1 MQITLV
7 TALYDLKR
15 GELSEFKRSFDHYLE
30 CYSNLLDVDIN
41 LIVFGDDEL
50 RKYTFW
56 ENRRKEDNTQFIV
69 RELDWFKNEF
79 WDRIQ
84 DTRLDADWFR
94 QAGWLEESPQA
105 KLEYYNPVV
114 MSKMALLH
122 DAKILDKFDS
132 DYMFWI
138 DAGLSN
144 TVSMETYVNKTT
156 LETISKQIKNFM
168 FVGYPY
174 NATDEIH
181 GFNYPEINEYAGQK
195 DVNIIGRGGF
205 FGGKKSEI
213 NKTFNLYYQLLN
225 QTLTDGY
232 MGTEE
237 SIFAIMIQKYNDYLS
252 YHEIE
257 DNGLVYRLFQD
268 TIDGKLNMKMSI
280 KNKIDKI
287 ALYVLGFNSP
297 KQFETLINSIKQYD
311 ENLLNTDKYLINNS
325 DTKNQEVYDSYTKLC
340 NEYGFTE
347 IQEGNK
353 GICGGRQYAAEHF
366 NDTDNDAYLFF
377 EDDMSFY
384 LGEDA
389 VCRNG
394 MQRRVSDILSKSISI
409 ISNEGLHY
417 LKLNFTEFFGDNA
430 KQWAWH
436 NVPVDD
442 RKKYWKTDEPNTKY
456 KYIKYYNG
464 LAYALGEVYYC
475 NWPQIITREGNK
487 LMFLDTK
494 WDYPYEQTWMSHIF
508 GLTRDNKTK
517 MGILLA
523 TPTEHDRFEH
533 YDKELR
539 REN

>member
-1 MQITLV
+1 MKITLV

-30 CYSNLLDVDIN
+30 CYSKLLNVDVN

-79 WDRIQ
+79 YDKIQ
-84 DTRLDADWFR
+84 EIR
-94 QAGWLEESPQA
+94 QNKEWYSQVGWLEESPQA

-114 MSKMALLH
+114 MSKMMLLH

-144 TVSMETYVNKTT
+144 TLNYDSNLNKNT
-156 LETISKQIKNFM
+156 LEIISNKIKNFL
-168 FVGYPY
+168 FIGYPY
-174 NATDEIH
+174 KATNEIH
-181 GFNYPEINEYAGQK
+181 GFEYPKINEYA
-195 DVNIIGRGGF
+195 DNEVNIIGRGGF

-237 SIFAIMIQKYNDYLS
+237 SIFAIMIQKYSDYIS

-268 TIDGKLNMKMSI
+268 AIDGKLDLKMTNN
-280 KNKIDKI
+280 NKIDKI

-340 NEYGFTE
+340 NEYGFNE

-384 LGEDA
+384 LGEDV

-394 MQRRVSDILSKSISI
+394 FQRKISDILSKSIDI
-409 ISNEGLHY
+409 LVKENLHY

-436 NVPVDD
+436 NVPQN
-442 RKKYWKTDEPNTKY
+442 KKEEYWNHNEPNTKY
-456 KYIKYYNG
+456 EYIKSANG

-475 NWPQIITREGNK
+475 NWPQLITREGNK
-487 LMFLDTK
+487 LMFLDTT
-494 WDYPYEQTWMSHIF
+494 WEYPYEQTWMSHIF
-508 GLTRDNKTK
+508 QLTREGKMR

-533 YDKELR
+533 YDKNLR

>member
-1 MQITLV
+1 MKITLV

-30 CYSNLLDVDIN
+30 CYSKLLNVDVN

-79 WDRIQ
+79 YDKIQ
-84 DTRLDADWFR
+84 EIR
-94 QAGWLEESPQA
+94 QNKEWYSQVGWLEESPQA

-114 MSKMALLH
+114 MSKMMLLH

-144 TVSMETYVNKTT
+144 TLNYDSYLNKNT
-156 LETISKQIKNFM
+156 LEIISNKIKNFL
-168 FVGYPY
+168 FIGYPY
-174 NATDEIH
+174 KATNEIH
-181 GFNYPEINEYAGQK
+181 GFEYPKINEYA
-195 DVNIIGRGGF
+195 DNEVNIIGRGGF
-205 FGGKKSEI
+205 FGGKKDEI

-237 SIFAIMIQKYNDYLS
+237 SIFAIMIQKYSDYIS

-268 TIDGKLNMKMSI
+268 AIDGKLDLKMTNN
-280 KNKIDKI
+280 NKIDKI

-325 DTKNQEVYDSYTKLC
+325 DVTDQSVYDAYTKLC

-384 LGEDA
+384 LGEDV

-394 MQRRVSDILSKSISI
+394 FQRKISDILSKSIDI
-409 ISNEGLHY
+409 LVKENLHY

-436 NVPVDD
+436 NVPQN
-442 RKKYWKTDEPNTKY
+442 KKEEYWNHNEPNTKY
-456 KYIKYYNG
+456 EYIKSANG

-475 NWPQIITREGNK
+475 NWPQIVTREGNK
-487 LMFLDTK
+487 LMFLDTT
-494 WDYPYEQTWMSHIF
+494 WEYPYEQTWMSHIF
-508 GLTRDNKTK
+508 QLTREGKMR

-533 YDKELR
+533 YDKNLR

>member
-1 MQITLV
+1 MKITLV

-15 GELSEFKRSFDHYLE
+15 GELNDFKRSFDHYLE
-30 CYSNLLDVDIN
+30 CYSKLLNVDVN

-56 ENRRKEDNTQFIV
+56 ENRRSEDNTQFIV

-84 DTRLDADWFR
+84 ETRLDADWFR
-94 QAGWLEESPQA
+94 QAGWLTESPQA

-122 DAKILDKFDS
+122 DAKIMDKFDS
-132 DYMFWI
+132 DYMYWI
-138 DAGLSN
+138 DAGLANSVN
-144 TVSMETYVNKTT
+144 LDTYVKQDT
-156 LETISKQIKNFM
+156 LEKISNKVNNFM

-174 NATDEIH
+174 KATSEIH
-181 GFNYPEINEYAGQK
+181 GFHYPKINEYAGQK

-237 SIFAIMIQKYNDYLS
+237 SIFAIMLQKHNDYIS

-257 DNGLVYRLFQD
+257 DNGLVYKLFQD
-268 TIDGKLNMKMSI
+268 AIDDKLDMKMSI

-325 DTKNQEVYDSYTKLC
+325 DVTDQSVYDAYTKLC

-377 EDDMSFY
+377 EDDMAFY
-384 LGEDA
+384 LGDDV

-394 MQRRVSDILSKSISI
+394 FQRKINDLLHKSISI
-409 ISNEGLHY
+409 VRNEGLHY

-436 NVPVDD
+436 NVPVDQG
-442 RKKYWKTDEPNTKY
+442 KKYWDHDEPNT
-456 KYIKYYNG
+456 
-464 LAYALGEVYYC
+464 
-475 NWPQIITREGNK
+475 
-487 LMFLDTK
+487 
-494 WDYPYEQTWMSHIF
+494 
-508 GLTRDNKTK
+508 
-517 MGILLA
+517 
-523 TPTEHDRFEH
+523 
-533 YDKELR
+533 
-539 REN
+539 

>member
-1 MQITLV
+1 MKITLV

-30 CYSNLLDVDIN
+30 CYSKLLNVDVN

-79 WDRIQ
+79 YDKIQ
-84 DTRLDADWFR
+84 EIR
-94 QAGWLEESPQA
+94 QNKEWYSQVGWLEESPQA

-114 MSKMALLH
+114 MSKMMLLH

-144 TVSMETYVNKTT
+144 TLNYDSYLNKNT
-156 LETISKQIKNFM
+156 LEIISNKIKNFL
-168 FVGYPY
+168 FIGYPY
-174 NATDEIH
+174 KATNEIH
-181 GFNYPEINEYAGQK
+181 GFEYPKINEYA
-195 DVNIIGRGGF
+195 DNEVNIIGRGGF
-205 FGGKKSEI
+205 FGGKKDEI

-237 SIFAIMIQKYNDYLS
+237 SIFAIMIQKYSDYIS

-268 TIDGKLNMKMSI
+268 AIDGKLDLKMTNN
-280 KNKIDKI
+280 NKIDKI

-340 NEYGFTE
+340 NEYGFNE

-384 LGEDA
+384 LGEDV

-394 MQRRVSDILSKSISI
+394 FQRKISDILSKSIDI
-409 ISNEGLHY
+409 LVKENLHY

-436 NVPVDD
+436 NVPQN
-442 RKKYWKTDEPNTKY
+442 KKEEYWNHNEPNTKY
-456 KYIKYYNG
+456 EYIKSANG

-475 NWPQIITREGNK
+475 NWPQIITREGNQI
-487 LMFLDTK
+487 MFLDTK
-494 WDYPYEQTWMSHIF
+494 WDHPYEQTWMSHIF
-508 GLTRDNKTK
+508 QLTREGKMR

-533 YDKELR
+533 YDKNLR

>member
-1 MQITLV
+1 MKITLV

-30 CYSNLLDVDIN
+30 CYSKLLNVDVN

-79 WDRIQ
+79 YDKIQ
-84 DTRLDADWFR
+84 EIR
-94 QAGWLEESPQA
+94 QNKEWYSQVGWLEESPQA

-114 MSKMALLH
+114 MSKMMLLH

-144 TVSMETYVNKTT
+144 TLNYDSYLNKNT
-156 LETISKQIKNFM
+156 LEIISNKIKNFL
-168 FVGYPY
+168 FIGYPY
-174 NATDEIH
+174 KATNEIH
-181 GFNYPEINEYAGQK
+181 GFEYPKINEYA
-195 DVNIIGRGGF
+195 DNEVNIIGRGGF

-237 SIFAIMIQKYNDYLS
+237 SIFAIMIQKYSDYIS

-268 TIDGKLNMKMSI
+268 AIDGKLDLKMTNN
-280 KNKIDKI
+280 NKIEKI

-340 NEYGFTE
+340 NEYGFNE

-384 LGEDA
+384 LGEDV

-394 MQRRVSDILSKSISI
+394 FQRKISDILSKSIDI
-409 ISNEGLHY
+409 LVKENLHY

-436 NVPVDD
+436 NVPQN
-442 RKKYWKTDEPNTKY
+442 KKEEYWNHNEPNTKY
-456 KYIKYYNG
+456 EYIKSANG

-475 NWPQIITREGNK
+475 NWPQIVTREGNK
-487 LMFLDTK
+487 LMFLDTT
-494 WDYPYEQTWMSHIF
+494 WEYPYEQTWMSHIF
-508 GLTRDNKTK
+508 QLTREGKMR

-533 YDKELR
+533 YDKNLR

>member
-1 MQITLV
+1 MQNKTITLV

-15 GELSEFKRSFDHYLE
+15 GELNDFKRSFDHYLE
-30 CYSNLLDVDIN
+30 CYSKLLNVDVN
-41 LIVFGDDEL
+41 LIVYGDDEL

-56 ENRRKEDNTQFIV
+56 ENRRNEENTQFIV
-69 RELDWFKNEF
+69 RDLDWFQNEF
-79 WDRIQ
+79 YDKIQ
-84 DTRLDADWFR
+84 EIRQNEEWYS
-94 QAGWLEESPQA
+94 QAGWLTESPQA

-114 MSKMALLH
+114 MSKMMLLH

-132 DYMFWI
+132 DYMYWI

-144 TVSMETYVNKTT
+144 TVPLGTYVTQET
-156 LETISKQIKNFM
+156 LEKISNKVKNFM

-174 NATDEIH
+174 NATNEIH
-181 GFNYPEINEYAGQK
+181 GFKYPKINDYAGNE
-195 DVNIIGRGGF
+195 VNVIGRGGF
-205 FGGKKSEI
+205 FGGRKDEI
-213 NKTFNLYYQLLN
+213 SKTFGLYYGLLSE
-225 QTLTDGY
+225 TLNDGY

-237 SIFAIMIQKYNDYLS
+237 SIFAIMMQKYSNYIS

-257 DNGLVYRLFQD
+257 ENGLIYKIFQD
-268 TIDGKLNMKMSI
+268 AIDGKLNFNV
-280 KNKIDKI
+280 KNDLNKI

-297 KQFETLINSIKQYD
+297 TQFETLIKSIKKYD

-325 DTKNQEVYDSYTKLC
+325 DVTDQSVYDAYTKLC

-366 NDTDNDAYLFF
+366 DTTNNDAYLFF
-377 EDDMSFY
+377 EDDMAFY
-384 LGEDA
+384 LGDDV

-394 MQRRVSDILSKSISI
+394 FQRKISDILNKSMNIVKS
-409 ISNEGLHY
+409 EGLHY

-436 NVPVDD
+436 NVPQD
-442 RKKYWKTDEPNTKY
+442 KKEEYWDHDEPNTKY
-456 KYIKYYNG
+456 EYIKYYNG
-464 LAYALGEVYYC
+464 LAYAIGEVYYC
-475 NWPQIITREGNK
+475 NWPQIITREGNQI
-487 LMFLDTK
+487 MFLDTK
-494 WDYPYEQTWMSHIF
+494 WDHPYEQTWMSHIYT
-508 GLTRDNKTK
+508 LTKQNKLK
-517 MGILLA
+517 LGILLA

-533 YDKELR
+533 YDKSLR

>member
-1 MQITLV
+1 MKITLV

-15 GELSEFKRSFDHYLE
+15 GELNDFKRSFDHYLE
-30 CYSNLLDVDIN
+30 CYSKLLNVDVN

-56 ENRRKEDNTQFIV
+56 EHRRNEDNTQFII
-69 RELDWFKNEF
+69 RDLNWFKNEF
-79 WDRIQ
+79 YDKIQ
-84 DTRLDADWFR
+84 EIR
-94 QAGWLEESPQA
+94 QNKEWYSQVGWLEESPQA

-114 MSKMALLH
+114 MSKMMLLH

-144 TVSMETYVNKTT
+144 TLNYDSYLNKNT
-156 LETISKQIKNFM
+156 LEIISNKIKNFL
-168 FVGYPY
+168 FIGYPY
-174 NATDEIH
+174 KATNEIH
-181 GFNYPEINEYAGQK
+181 GFEYPKINEYA
-195 DVNIIGRGGF
+195 DNEVNIIGRGGF
-205 FGGKKSEI
+205 FGGKKDEI

-237 SIFAIMIQKYNDYLS
+237 SIFAIMIQKYSDYIS

-268 TIDGKLNMKMSI
+268 AIDGKLDLKMTNN
-280 KNKIDKI
+280 NKIDKI

-384 LGEDA
+384 LGEDV

-394 MQRRVSDILSKSISI
+394 FQRKISDILSKSIDI
-409 ISNEGLHY
+409 LVKENLHY

-436 NVPVDD
+436 NVPQN
-442 RKKYWKTDEPNTKY
+442 KKEEYWNHNEPNTEY
-456 KYIKYYNG
+456 EYIKSANG

-475 NWPQIITREGNK
+475 NWPQLITREGNK
-487 LMFLDTK
+487 LMFLDTT
-494 WDYPYEQTWMSHIF
+494 WEYPYEQTWMSHIF
-508 GLTRDNKTK
+508 QLTREGKMR

-533 YDKELR
+533 YDKNLR

>member
-1 MQITLV
+1 MKITLV

-30 CYSNLLDVDIN
+30 CYSKLLNVDVN

-79 WDRIQ
+79 YDKIQ
-84 DTRLDADWFR
+84 EIR
-94 QAGWLEESPQA
+94 QNKEWYSQVGWLEESPQA

-114 MSKMALLH
+114 MSKMMLLH

-144 TVSMETYVNKTT
+144 TLNYDSYLNKNT
-156 LETISKQIKNFM
+156 LEIISNKIKNFL
-168 FVGYPY
+168 FIGYPY
-174 NATDEIH
+174 KATNEIH
-181 GFNYPEINEYAGQK
+181 GFEYPKINEYA
-195 DVNIIGRGGF
+195 DNEVNIIGRGGF

-237 SIFAIMIQKYNDYLS
+237 SIFAIMIQKYSDYIS

-268 TIDGKLNMKMSI
+268 AIDGKLDLKMTNN
-280 KNKIDKI
+280 NKIDKI

-340 NEYGFTE
+340 NEYGFNE

-384 LGEDA
+384 LGEDV

-394 MQRRVSDILSKSISI
+394 FQRKISDILSKSIDI
-409 ISNEGLHY
+409 LVKENLHY

-436 NVPVDD
+436 NVPQN
-442 RKKYWKTDEPNTKY
+442 KKEEYWNHNEPNTKY
-456 KYIKYYNG
+456 EYIKSANG

-475 NWPQIITREGNK
+475 NWPQLITREGNK
-487 LMFLDTK
+487 LMFLDTT
-494 WDYPYEQTWMSHIF
+494 WEYPYEQTWMSHIF
-508 GLTRDNKTK
+508 QLTREGKMR

-533 YDKELR
+533 YDKNLR